1 MVKDKTPTGVSASQE
16 DYLEAI
22 YWLAREHKVARSRDI
37 STRLQVAK
45 SSVTTALKQ
54 LNSDGHINYDPYS
67 FVTLTESGNA
77 IARNVIR
84 RHRVLKAFL
93 YTILGLDV
101 EQADRFACA
110 IEHTID
116 DDILLKLEA
125 FMEFANTEK
134 PNLSEWIKDRAHI
147 RLEVESS

>member
-1 MVKDKTPTGVSASQE
+1 MVKDKTPTGISASQE

-37 STRLQVAK
+37 AIRLQVAK

-67 FVTLTESGNA
+67 FVTLTDSGNV

-84 RHRVLKAFL
+84 RHRVLKSFL

-101 EQADRFACA
+101 EQADHFACA

-116 DDILLKLEA
+116 NDILLKLEA

-134 PNLSEWIKDRAHI
+134 PNLREWIENKANT
-147 RLEVESS
+147 RLEEVTS